1 MGDGIFGFS
10 YQKRE
15 AEITDKIQAKIRDE
29 AYLSCRIW
37 SLLFFLEDFYIYLTK
52 WAIKAV

>member
-1 MGDGIFGFS
+1 LGDGIFGFS

-37 SLLFFLEDFYIYLTK
+37 SLVFFLEDVSFYFPYGPLH
-52 WAIKAV
+52 AV